1 MRLRRV
7 TLATGGTSVGV
18 WDPGRERWVPI
29 AAAAPLTGTA
39 DELMAVADD
48 PVALLADP
56 ALRAQAER
64 LIADVAEHDLT
75 GGFALEPALLP
86 FSPVSLRAFASS
98 ETHWVQ
104 AARGLV
110 RRYLPRALPA
120 ITTYEAVRR
129 RPFPALRPNPLF
141 YERPCFYVGTHT
153 TFLPDGAELP
163 WPAWCDDLDFE
174 LELACVLA
182 HPVRDCTPE
191 EGAAA
196 IGGFVVMNDC
206 SARDVQWEEHRRGLF
221 GPLGKTKS
229 FANAMGAELVS
240 ADEILPRA
248 DALRGWVRVN
258 GETWSETSTGDMQH
272 SFGAMVAEAARG
284 EQLLPG
290 EMLSSG
296 TLPGGCGLE
305 LGRWLQP
312 GDELELEIEGVG
324 ALRGRVGSRAAVVSA

>member
-7 TLATGGTSVGV
+7 TLTTGGTSVAI
-18 WDPGRERWVPI
+18 WDAPRDRWVPLAV
-29 AAAAPLTGTA
+29 AAAGAGDPGG
-39 DELMAVADD
+39 ELAAVADD
-48 PVALLADP
+48 PIGLLADP
-56 ALRAQAER
+56 ALAAQAER
-64 LIADVAEHDLT
+64 RAAETPDDAVA
-75 GGFALEPALLP
+75 GSFALAPALLP
-86 FSPVSLRAFASS
+86 FTPLSLRAFASS
-98 ETHWVQ
+98 ETHWTQ

-120 ITTYEAVRR
+120 IATYEAVRR

-163 WPAWCDDLDFE
+163 WPVWCEDLDFE

-182 HPVRDCTPE
+182 RPVRDCTPE

-229 FANAMGAELVS
+229 FANAMGPELVS

-258 GETWSETSTGDMQH
+258 GEVWSETSTSDMQH

-296 TLPGGCGLE
+296 TLPNGCGLE

-312 GDELELEIEGVG
+312 GDELELEIEGIGV
-324 ALRGRVGSRAAVVSA
+324 LRGRTGSPGAAGA